1 MRNIV
6 DLVELEALEKGEP
19 PAVGKAVNS
28 FVIDLVVGFALGRF
42 PSDSQMKPGKPGT
55 ISQVSLPCQTEGLH
69 ILQLIAPL
77 TAGVSL
83 LGELWLRTG
92 PSSVLLHWGCGL

>member
-1 MRNIV
+1 MHNIV
-6 DLVELEALEKGEP
+6 DLVELGALEKGEP

-28 FVIDLVVGFALGRF
+28 FVTNLVVGFALDALGRF

-55 ISQVSLPCQTEGLH
+55 ISQVSLPCQIEGLH

-83 LGELWLRTG
+83 LVSYG
-92 PSSVLLHWGCGL
+92 